1 MSATDASAFAGH
13 EELVAQLRA
22 NQPVATDR
30 LRERVLSA
38 GQARRRSPRR
48 KLVLV
53 VVPVAVALAVGA
65 ALIHGF
71 VSSGSPKRVHANQS
85 VVGLSSLR
93 PVVHGSVQKSAPD
106 RLAPGSTT
114 TFNTAAGAA
123 PVKALS
129 GSSRFDAVKIPTNRL
144 VHADASLQVQVTSRS
159 ALSKATNRATQIVG
173 SLGGY
178 AQNVRYQSSHNGS
191 GSAFLDLRVPVQKA
205 QTAIAR
211 LGALGR
217 LVSQQV
223 STQDLQQQLTHE
235 TNQIGSLRRAIAV
248 YEHALASGTLSPSQ
262 RVDIEIKLSN
272 ARHAITT
279 QRKARQGTLAAGA
292 TANISLVLSTNKNA
306 FVTPTH
312 HKSGR
317 FGRLLGS
324 AAGFLGLEGIIVLY
338 ALIVISPILLIGG
351 LGWWLVRER
360 RRREES
366 RLLASA

>member
-13 EELVAQLRA
+13 EELVAKLRA

-53 VVPVAVALAVGA
+53 VVPVAVVLAVGA

-71 VSSGSPKRVHANQS
+71 VSSGSHKNRANAAALAA
-85 VVGLSSLR
+85 G
-93 PVVHGSVQKSAPD
+93 PVHGKVSRKNLP
-106 RLAPGSTT
+106 TT
-114 TFNTAAGAA
+114 AGPLEAA
-123 PVKALS
+123 PAFKALTK
-129 GSSRFDAVKIPTNRL
+129 GTAQRYDAVTIPTNRL

-178 AQNVRYQSSHNGS
+178 AQSVRYQSSHDGS
-191 GSAFLDLRVPVQKA
+191 GSAFLELRVPVQKA

-279 QRKARQGTLAAGA
+279 QRKARQGTLASGA

>member
-38 GQARRRSPRR
+38 GLARRRPTRR
-48 KLVLV
+48 RLVLV
-53 VVPVAVALAVGA
+53 VVPVAAALAVGA
-65 ALIHGF
+65 AFVHGF
-71 VSSGSPKRVHANQS
+71 VSSGSHHGAAGQRAD
-85 VVGLSSLR
+85 GAALSAGPAEAKPYHQITSGSDHLQAGT
-93 PVVHGSVQKSAPD
+93 PTFKESVQSK
-106 RLAPGSTT
+106 
-114 TFNTAAGAA
+114 TA
-123 PVKALS
+123 
-129 GSSRFDAVKIPTNRL
+129 SSFDVLKIPKNRL

-159 ALSKATNRATQIVG
+159 ALSKATNRATQIVA

-178 AQNVRYQSSHNGS
+178 AQSVQYQSSHNGS
-191 GSAFLDLRVPVQKA
+191 GSAILALRVPVQKA

-279 QRKARQGTLAAGA
+279 QRKARQGTLVSGA
-292 TANISLVLSTNKNA
+292 TANVSLVLSTNKNA
-306 FVTPTH
+306 FITPTH
-312 HKSGR
+312 HKTGR

-338 ALIVISPILLIGG
+338 ALIVISPILLVGG
-351 LGWWLVRER
+351 LAWWLVRER